1 MKHMEETMELQAAG
15 DRMASALDKM
25 EQALSRIEAQY
36 ETLNGKVDRI
46 IAAVEK
52 DDQEDATEVKAQAAG
67 ESERKTVS
75 PVIANLL
82 AKSGVETVS
91 VEEATVER
99 ALAGLSV
106 EQRIAV
112 KAELARAG
120 VLQ

>member
-1 MKHMEETMELQAAG
+1 MEEKVELQAAS
-15 DRMASALDKM
+15 DRISSALDRL

-36 ETLNGKVDRI
+36 ETLNTKVDRI
-46 IAAVEK
+46 VAAVE
-52 DDQEDATEVKAQAAG
+52 EDKPAEMKA
-67 ESERKTVS
+67 ESERQERKTVS
-75 PVIANLL
+75 PTIVKLL
-82 AKSGVETVS
+82 AKSGVEPS
-91 VEEATVER
+91 AMEESAVDQ